1 VNGTFVYKSYLDIN
15 TQAYVLYSPL
25 CVINRGGCLKLITI
39 HLPELYI
46 KDLDELV
53 GENYYPNRAE
63 AIRLAV
69 RDLLVAELW
78 EKKRRSV
85 GAM

>member
-1 VNGTFVYKSYLDIN
+1 MFCIHP
-15 TQAYVLYSPL
+15 LY
-25 CVINRGGCLKLITI
+25 VINRGGCLKLITI

>member
-1 VNGTFVYKSYLDIN
+1 MLRIP
-15 TQAYVLYSPL
+15 PL
-25 CVINRGGCLKLITI
+25 SIRNRGGYVKLITI
-39 HLPELYI
+39 HLPESYI

-53 GENYYPNRAE
+53 DDDFYPNRAE

-69 RDLLVAELW
+69 RDMLVAELW
-78 EKKRRSV
+78 ERRKRYV

>member
-1 VNGTFVYKSYLDIN
+1 MLCIH
-15 TQAYVLYSPL
+15 PL
-25 CVINRGGCLKLITI
+25 SIRNRGGYVKLITI
-39 HLPELYI
+39 HLPESYI

-53 GENYYPNRAE
+53 DDDFYPNRAE

-69 RDLLVAELW
+69 RDMLVAELW
-78 EKKRRSV
+78 ERRKRFV

>member
-1 VNGTFVYKSYLDIN
+1 
-15 TQAYVLYSPL
+15 
-25 CVINRGGCLKLITI
+25 LKLITI
-39 HLPELYI
+39 HLPETYI

-53 GENYYPNRAE
+53 DTNYYPNRAE

-69 RDLLVAELW
+69 RDMLVAELW
-78 EKKRRSV
+78 EKKRRYV

>member
-1 VNGTFVYKSYLDIN
+1 MFCIH
-15 TQAYVLYSPL
+15 PL
-25 CVINRGGCLKLITI
+25 SLRNRGGYVKLITI
-39 HLPELYI
+39 HLPESYI

-53 GENYYPNRAE
+53 DDDFYPNRAE

-69 RDLLVAELW
+69 RDMLVAELW
-78 EKKRRSV
+78 ERRKRYV

>member
-1 VNGTFVYKSYLDIN
+1 M
-15 TQAYVLYSPL
+15 
-25 CVINRGGCLKLITI
+25 VINRGGKMKLITI

-53 GENYYPNRAE
+53 DDNYYPNRAE
-63 AIRLAV
+63 AIRVAV
-69 RDLLVAELW
+69 RDMLVTELW
-78 EKKRRSV
+78 EKKRQYV

>member
-1 VNGTFVYKSYLDIN
+1 M
-15 TQAYVLYSPL
+15 
-25 CVINRGGCLKLITI
+25 KLITI

-53 GENYYPNRAE
+53 DDNYYPNRAE
-63 AIRLAV
+63 AIRVAV
-69 RDLLVAELW
+69 RDMLVAELW
-78 EKKRRSV
+78 EKKRQYI

>member
-1 VNGTFVYKSYLDIN
+1 M
-15 TQAYVLYSPL
+15 
-25 CVINRGGCLKLITI
+25 VINRGGKMKLITI

-53 GENYYPNRAE
+53 DDNYYPNRAE
-63 AIRLAV
+63 AIRVAV
-69 RDLLVAELW
+69 RDMLVAELW
-78 EKKRRSV
+78 EKKRQYV

>member
-1 VNGTFVYKSYLDIN
+1 M
-15 TQAYVLYSPL
+15 
-25 CVINRGGCLKLITI
+25 KLITI

-69 RDLLVAELW
+69 RDMLVAELW